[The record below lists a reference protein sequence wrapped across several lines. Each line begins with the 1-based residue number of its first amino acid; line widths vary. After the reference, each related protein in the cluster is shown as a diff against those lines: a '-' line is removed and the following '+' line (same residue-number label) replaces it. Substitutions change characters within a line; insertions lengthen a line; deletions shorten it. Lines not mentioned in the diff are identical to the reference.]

1 MAKVVPQVSV
11 IDGQF
16 ETRMILALKKVLSDD
31 GQPPV
36 RLSLQTQ
43 IDLEIAIFHI
53 LERIDGP
60 VDLP

>member
-1 MAKVVPQVSV
+1 
-11 IDGQF
+11 
-16 ETRMILALKKVLSDD
+16 MILALKKVLSDD

-36 RLSLQTQ
+36 RLSLQAQ
-43 IDLEIAIFHI
+43 IDLEIAIFHV